1 MDVSLIWDINI
12 RTFRYVTRGV
22 TSGTR
27 AYDIAVRIKCS
38 GNDARYI
45 VVRPDMDEAVADLNI
60 TQGKKFVIANYTAV
74 QPTRSALQR
83 WIAHHGGAAH
93 ETN

>member
-1 MDVSLIWDINI
+1 MLAPSEANFIATALPMP
-12 RTFRYVTRGV
+12 RA
-22 TSGTR
+22 SGTR

-38 GNDARYI
+38 GYDAQNI
-45 VVRPDMDEAVADLNI
+45 VVRPDLDEAVAELNT